1 MVAFSFAILYSTNKV
16 SNSYSHM
23 LGWGL
28 VREGGLS
35 KICGSRV
42 GAYSRGACLR
52 IYGILFVSPKV
63 WVKTSFASPDQ
74 CQQLCDGGKVRGR

>member
-1 MVAFSFAILYSTNKV
+1 MVAFSFAILYSTKKV
-16 SNSYSHM
+16 SNSYSYM

-42 GAYSRGACLR
+42 GAYSRGGLFEDLRDTFCLPQ
-52 IYGILFVSPKV
+52 GV
-63 WVKTSFASPDQ
+63 
-74 CQQLCDGGKVRGR
+74 G